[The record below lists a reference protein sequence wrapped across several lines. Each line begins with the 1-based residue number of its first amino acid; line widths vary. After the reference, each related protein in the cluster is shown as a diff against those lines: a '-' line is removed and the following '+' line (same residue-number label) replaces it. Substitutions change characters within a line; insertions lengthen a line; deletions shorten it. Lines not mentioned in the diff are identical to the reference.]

1 MMNDNEAFNKLAEDD
16 GISIKGLTPTD
27 MLLVYEDMIA
37 DGEAYFDPVSNSVKL
52 TELGKRALDEDL
64 TELGKRALEEDKLT
78 NQGNQALGMDVPKE
92 PESVDVSNP
101 ASYGRFVESR
111 TKPGEEIVAEMT
123 PFKAHLLHMT
133 MGAMTEVGEIGTT
146 IKAHVFYGKELD
158 LENLIEE
165 LGDLEFYI
173 EGLRGKLEIWRSQ
186 VLDHNVKKL
195 SKRYAKG
202 YSNEAAINRADKEPG
217 Q

>member
-1 MMNDNEAFNKLAEDD
+1 MMNDNEAFNKLAED
-16 GISIKGLTPTD
+16 GISLDGLTTTD
-27 MLLVYEDMIA
+27 ALVYKDMIRA
-37 DGEAYFDPVSNSVKL
+37 GEAYFDPVSNSVKL

-64 TELGKRALEEDKLT
+64 TELGKRAL
-78 NQGNQALGMDVPKE
+78 GMDVPKE

-111 TKPGEEIVAEMT
+111 IKPGEEIVAEMT

>member
-1 MMNDNEAFNKLAEDD
+1 MMNDNEAFNKLAED
-16 GISIKGLTPTD
+16 GISLDGLTTTD
-27 MLLVYEDMIA
+27 ALVYKDMIRA
-37 DGEAYFDPVSNSVKL
+37 GEAYFDPVSNSVKL

-64 TELGKRALEEDKLT
+64 TELGKR
-78 NQGNQALGMDVPKE
+78 ALGMDVPKE

>member
-1 MMNDNEAFNKLAEDD
+1 MMNDNEAFNKLAED
-16 GISIKGLTPTD
+16 GISLDGLTTTD
-27 MLLVYEDMIA
+27 VLVYKDMIRA
-37 DGEAYFDPVSNSVKL
+37 GVAYHDTVSDSIKL
-52 TELGKRALDEDL
+52 TELGKRV
-64 TELGKRALEEDKLT
+64 LENGKLT
-78 NQGNQALGMDVPKE
+78 NKGNQALGMDVPKE

-101 ASYGRFVESR
+101 ASYGRFVDSR

-173 EGLRGKLEIWRSQ
+173 EGLRGKLEISRSQ

>member
-27 MLLVYEDMIA
+27 MLVYEDMIA

-52 TELGKRALDEDL
+52 TELGKRVL
-64 TELGKRALEEDKLT
+64 KEDKLT
-78 NQGNQALGMDVPKE
+78 NKDNQALGMDVPKE

-123 PFKAHLLHMT
+123 PFKAHLLHMAL
-133 MGAMTEVGEIGTT
+133 GAMTEVGEIGTT

-158 LENLIEE
+158 LENLTEE
-165 LGDLEFYI
+165 FGDLEFYI
-173 EGLRGKLEIWRSQ
+173 EGLRSKLEIYRSQ
-186 VLDHNVKKL
+186 VLAHNVKKL

>member
-1 MMNDNEAFNKLAEDD
+1 MMNDNEAFNKLAED
-16 GISIKGLTPTD
+16 GISLDGLTTTD
-27 MLLVYEDMIA
+27 ALVYKDMIRA
-37 DGEAYFDPVSNSVKL
+37 GEAYFDPVSNSVKL
-52 TELGKRALDEDL
+52 TELGKR
-64 TELGKRALEEDKLT
+64 
-78 NQGNQALGMDVPKE
+78 ALGMDVPKE

>member
-1 MMNDNEAFNKLAEDD
+1 MMNDNEAFNKLAED
-16 GISIKGLTPTD
+16 GISLDGLTTTD
-27 MLLVYEDMIA
+27 VLAYKDMIRA
-37 DGEAYFDPVSNSVKL
+37 GEAYFDPVSNSVKL

-64 TELGKRALEEDKLT
+64 TELGKR
-78 NQGNQALGMDVPKE
+78 ALGMDVPKE

-123 PFKAHLLHMT
+123 PLKAHLLHMT

-195 SKRYAKG
+195 SKRYAKS